1 MMMIVDLFTIAK
13 EEEEETKRG
22 ADNCYWKVEVPDN
35 VLDGVVV
42 VTTKWTFSIK
52 SNYI

>member
-13 EEEEETKRG
+13 EEEEEEETKRG

-35 VLDGVVV
+35 VLV
-42 VTTKWTFSIK
+42 
-52 SNYI
+52 